1 MYPVYQDFDSEKFHI
16 EVLISN
22 KKYDIGFMPA
32 ILKEC
37 GVDFELDNPPVI
49 DSVDDLVKCLDKAL
63 KHKLNNSKGEPVES
77 PMYKLYELCK
87 GKLFGMENM
96 DYQSFLSIPSI
107 KEEFIECDKM
117 FSCLIQ
123 DGYANIAYIHYQIF
137 DFFAEYNPKLKM
149 ILFISS
155 DSYEDEDEI
164 VILNNGKV
172 EYISM
177 AE

>member
-1 MYPVYQDFDSEKFHI
+1 MYPVYQDFEPENFHI

-96 DYQSFLSIPSI
+96 DYQSFLSIHSI
-107 KEEFIECDKM
+107 KEEIIECDKM
-117 FSCLIQ
+117 FLDLMQ
-123 DGYANIAYIHYQIF
+123 DGCANIAYMYYPIF

-149 ILFISS
+149 TLLISS
-155 DSYEDEDEI
+155 CTHEDET

-172 EYISM
+172 EYVSI